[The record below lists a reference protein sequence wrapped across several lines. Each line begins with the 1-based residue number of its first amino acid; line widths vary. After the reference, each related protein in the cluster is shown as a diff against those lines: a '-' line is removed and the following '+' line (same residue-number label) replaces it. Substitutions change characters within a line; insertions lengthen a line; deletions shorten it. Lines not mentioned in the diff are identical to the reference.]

1 MGVSRFGRATRVLV
15 VDDNADA
22 RLTLQLLLEA
32 EGYRV
37 ETAANGREALR
48 VQRER
53 PSQILVTDLFMPE
66 ADGLETMQRFR
77 AEFPGVPVI
86 VMSGGGTKQGLKT
99 DHLTVARELGAR
111 TLRKPFSGEEL
122 LDALRSA

>member
-1 MGVSRFGRATRVLV
+1 
-15 VDDNADA
+15 
-22 RLTLQLLLEA
+22 
-32 EGYRV
+32 
-37 ETAANGREALR
+37 
-48 VQRER
+48 VQREH

-77 AEFPGVPVI
+77 KEYPDMPVI
-86 VMSGGGTKQGLKT
+86 VMSGGGSKQGIKT

-122 LDALRSA
+122 LEALRSA

>member
-1 MGVSRFGRATRVLV
+1 MGLSRFGRATRVLV
-15 VDDNADA
+15 VDDNADT

-37 ETAANGREALR
+37 ETAANGRQALA

-53 PSQILVTDLFMPE
+53 PSQILITDLFMPE
-66 ADGLETMQRFR
+66 ADGLEILQRWR
-77 AEFPGVPVI
+77 VEYPEMPVI
-86 VMSGGGTKQGLKT
+86 VISGGGSRQGMKT

-122 LDALRSA
+122 LEALRSA

>member
-1 MGVSRFGRATRVLV
+1 MGLSRFGRATRVLV

-22 RLTLQLLLEA
+22 RLTLQMLLEA

-48 VQRER
+48 VQREH
-53 PSQILVTDLFMPE
+53 PSQILITDLYMPE
-66 ADGLETMQRFR
+66 ADGLETMQRFHNDY
-77 AEFPGVPVI
+77 PGMPVI
-86 VMSGGGTKQGLKT
+86 VMSGGGVDARLQT

-111 TLRKPFSGEEL
+111 TLRKPFTGEEL
-122 LDALRSA
+122 LEVLRSA

>member
-1 MGVSRFGRATRVLV
+1 MGLSRFGRATRVLV

-37 ETAANGREALR
+37 QTAANGGEALR
-48 VQRER
+48 VQKES
-53 PSQILVTDLFMPE
+53 PSQILITDLFMPE
-66 ADGLETMQRFR
+66 ADGLETIQRFR
-77 AEFPGVPVI
+77 KEYPGMPVI
-86 VMSGGGTKQGLKT
+86 VVSGGGSDARLRT
-99 DHLTVARELGAR
+99 DHLTVARELGAV

-122 LDALRSA
+122 LQALRRA

>member
-1 MGVSRFGRATRVLV
+1 MGLSRFGRATRVLV

-53 PSQILVTDLFMPE
+53 PSQILITDLFMPVV
-66 ADGLETMQRFR
+66 DGLETLQQFR
-77 AEFPGVPVI
+77 KEYPDMPVI
-86 VMSGGGTKQGLKT
+86 VVSGGGSDARLQT
-99 DHLTVARELGAR
+99 D
-111 TLRKPFSGEEL
+111 
-122 LDALRSA
+122 